1 MNQYQNKNLRK
12 IWINSIVNHPWLI
25 ILMVIA
31 IVAAVSYGGKNLYFR
46 ADYKVFFDKDF
57 PQMLAH
63 EEMQRLFNN
72 NDNAALILV
81 PKEGTVYTE
90 PMLGLLKELT
100 DEAWQTPFSTRVD
113 SITNYQHT
121 RAEEDDLVVEDLILE
136 RDAINSQ
143 SIALTQQ
150 VSTTEPA
157 LVNRLVSPDGKAA
170 VVNITIQL
178 PDKENRTAEII
189 EITEYVKAMTDRYA
203 EKYPNAEFY
212 HTGIILLN
220 YSFATEGQ
228 KDMLTL
234 VPSMYLLIILM
245 LSVMLRS
252 ITGMLMTLIVI
263 LFSITATMGTGGWFG
278 YFLSTGTI
286 NVPIVVMTL
295 AVADCVHLV
304 ASAQFAMRQGKTRT
318 EAVKFAMDLNLMPV
332 FITSATTAIGFLTLI
347 FSESPILA
355 DFGEMSAMGVMIAFL
370 LSVSLLP
377 ALMMVIPMQVKAE
390 PEHRGG
396 MENLADWV
404 IKHNKKVLP
413 ISAAL
418 MLFFACLV
426 PLNEINDESTKY
438 FAPSTDF
445 RQSVDKQEE
454 LISGMSIINWA
465 LFSDE
470 AGGINDPKFVQVIAD
485 FSEWLRAQPEVDH
498 VATIADTIKRL
509 NKSMNGDDQDFYRL
523 PQQRELNA
531 QYLLMYEMSLPYGLD
546 LTNQLNIDKSSTR
559 IVSTQK
565 NLGSKEYVE
574 LEERAMAWFA
584 SHAPSIRMTAASSGL
599 MFAHIGETNMDSM
612 IVSML
617 VALILISVLLVFA
630 LRSVRLGMISLI
642 PNIAPAAIG
651 FGIWALISGEI
662 NLGLSVVVSMTLG
675 IIVDDTVHFLS
686 KYQRAR
692 QDGNN
697 TEEAIRYAFSSVG
710 RAMTIT
716 TLVLCTGF
724 ALLTLSAF
732 RLNADMGLAT
742 AIIIFVALVV
752 DFLFLPAFLLLTD
765 KGVYSKSKI
774 ANDAADQNTKTE
786 NEKSE
791 LLDVLVKN

>member
-1 MNQYQNKNLRK
+1 MDQPIAKKGLRQA
-12 IWINSIVNHPWLI
+12 WLNSIIRHPWII
-25 ILMVIA
+25 ILMVVA

-57 PQMLAH
+57 PQLVAH

-72 NDNAALILV
+72 NDNAALIIV
-81 PKEGTVYTE
+81 PKEGTVFTE
-90 PMLGLLKELT
+90 PMMTLIKELT
-100 DEAWQTPFSTRVD
+100 DEAWQTPFSNRVN
-113 SITNYQHT
+113 SLTNYQHT
-121 RAEEDDLVVEDLILE
+121 RAEDDDLIVEDLILE
-136 RDAINSQ
+136 VDTINAE
-143 SIALTQQ
+143 SIQLTKD

-178 PDKENRTAEII
+178 PDKENRTSEII

-203 EKYPNAEFY
+203 EQYPNAEFY
-212 HTGIILLN
+212 HTGVILLN

-234 VPSMYLLIILM
+234 VPSMFLLIILM
-245 LSVMLRS
+245 LTVLLRS
-252 ITGMLMTLIVI
+252 ITGMLMTLVVI
-263 LFSITATMGTGGWFG
+263 FFSITATMGAGGWLS

-304 ASAQFAMRQGKTRT
+304 ASAQFAMREGKSRE
-318 EAVKFAMDLNLMPV
+318 EAVAFAMDLNLMPV
-332 FITSATTAIGFLTLI
+332 FITSATTAIGFLTLM
-347 FSESPILA
+347 FSKSPVLS
-355 DFGEMSAMGVMIAFL
+355 DFGELSAIGVMVAFL
-370 LSVSLLP
+370 LSVTLLP
-377 ALMMVIPMQVKAE
+377 ALLVVIPMKVKPASE
-390 PEHRGG
+390 NKDG
-396 MENLADWV
+396 MEKLADWV
-404 IKHNKKVLP
+404 IKHNKAILP
-413 ISAAL
+413 VSAGV

-426 PLNEINDESTKY
+426 PLNKINDESTKY

-454 LISGMSIINWA
+454 TISGMTIINWA
-465 LFSDE
+465 LYSGE
-470 AGGINDPKFVQVIAD
+470 AEGINNPEFVQVISD
-485 FSEWLRAQPEVDH
+485 FSDWLRDQPETDH
-498 VATIADTIKRL
+498 VDTISDTIKRL
-509 NKSMNGDDQDFYRL
+509 NKSMNGDDENFYRL
-523 PQQRELNA
+523 PKERELIA

-559 IVSTQK
+559 IVSTLE
-565 NLGSKEYVE
+565 NLGSKEYVA
-574 LEERAMAWFA
+574 LEERAMTWFA
-584 SHAPSIRMTAASSGL
+584 SHAPHVRITASSSGL

-612 IVSML
+612 IISMTL
-617 VALILISVLLVFA
+617 AMFLISALLIVA
-630 LRSVRLGMISLI
+630 LRSFRLGMISLI
-642 PNIAPAAIG
+642 PNIGPAAVG

-692 QDGNN
+692 NDGKN
-697 TEEAIRYAFSSVG
+697 TEQAIRYAFSSVG

-724 ALLTLSAF
+724 SLLTFSAF
-732 RLNADMGLAT
+732 RLNADMGMAT

-765 KGVYSKSKI
+765 K
-774 ANDAADQNTKTE
+774 DDQDE
-786 NEKSE
+786 
-791 LLDVLVKN
+791 VLVLKKALNKNDIK

>member
-1 MNQYQNKNLRK
+1 MKKGIRLA
-12 IWINSIVNHPWLI
+12 WLNSITRHPWLI
-25 ILMVIA
+25 IFMVVA
-31 IVAAVSYGGKNLYFR
+31 IIAAVSYGSKNLYFR

-72 NDNAALILV
+72 NDNAALIIV
-81 PKEGTVYTE
+81 PKEGTVFTK
-90 PMLGLLKELT
+90 PMLGLIKELT

-136 RDAINSQ
+136 LDTINSD
-143 SIALTQQ
+143 SIALTKE

-178 PDKENRTAEII
+178 PEKENRTAEII
-189 EITEYVKAMTDRYA
+189 EITDYVKAMTDRYA

-245 LSVMLRS
+245 LTVLLRS
-252 ITGMLMTLIVI
+252 FTGMLMTLIVI
-263 LFSITATMGTGGWFG
+263 FFSITATMGTGGWFG

-304 ASAQFAMRQGKTRT
+304 ASTQFGMRQGKSRR
-318 EAVKFAMDLNLMPV
+318 EAVEFAMDLNLMPV
-332 FITSATTAIGFLTLI
+332 FITSATTAIGFLTLM

-355 DFGEMSAMGVMIAFL
+355 DFGEMSAMGVMIAFF
-370 LSVSLLP
+370 LSVTLLP
-377 ALMMVIPMQVKAE
+377 ALMTVIPMRVKAA
-390 PEHRGG
+390 PEHKGG
-396 MENLADWV
+396 MEKLADWV

-413 ISAAL
+413 ISTGV
-418 MLFFACLV
+418 MLVFACLV

-445 RQSVDKQEE
+445 RKSVDKQEE
-454 LISGMSIINWA
+454 LISGMTIINWA
-465 LFSDE
+465 LFSGE
-470 AGGINDPKFVQVIAD
+470 PEGINNPEFVQIISD
-485 FSEWLRAQPEVDH
+485 FSDWLREQPETDH
-498 VATIADTIKRL
+498 VATISDTIKRL
-509 NKSMNGDDQDFYRL
+509 NKSMNGDDERFYRL
-523 PQQRELNA
+523 PQERELIA

-559 IVSTQK
+559 IVSTLK
-565 NLGSKEYVE
+565 NLGSKEYVA
-574 LEERAMAWFA
+574 LEDRAMDWFEKN
-584 SHAPSIRMTAASSGL
+584 APDIRMTAASSGL

-612 IVSML
+612 IVSMI
-617 VALILISVLLVFA
+617 VAMILISTLLIFA
-630 LRSVRLGMISLI
+630 LRSFHLGMISLI
-642 PNIAPAAIG
+642 PNIGPAAVG

-692 QDGNN
+692 KDGNN

-724 ALLTLSAF
+724 SLLTFSAF

-742 AIIIFVALVV
+742 AIIIFVALIV
-752 DFLFLPAFLLLTD
+752 DFLFLPAFLLLVD
-765 KGVYSKSKI
+765 KGSK
-774 ANDAADQNTKTE
+774 NDGVHVSLN
-786 NEKSE
+786 
-791 LLDVLVKN
+791 KN